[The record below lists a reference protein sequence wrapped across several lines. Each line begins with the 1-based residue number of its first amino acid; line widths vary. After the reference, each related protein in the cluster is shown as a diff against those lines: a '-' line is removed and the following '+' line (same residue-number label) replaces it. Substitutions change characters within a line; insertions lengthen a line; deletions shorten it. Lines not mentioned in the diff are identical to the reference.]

1 MPGKPMT
8 ISGPDHPVTPDPGRV
23 VVRVGGR
30 TVAGSRNAPILL

>member
-8 ISGPDHPVTPDPGRV
+8 IPGPDHPGRV

-30 TVAGSRNAPILL
+30 TVAGSRHAPILL